1 MNLEKVK
8 SAVGAIKGIKT
19 YWSVPSEGKY
29 MPYKEIL
36 SYSVGG
42 IGVYF
47 IIDIINK
54 MLLSTSNVLIGNTIG
69 IDSRHL
75 YIMYVISIIASF
87 PLTALRASIID
98 NTRGKKGK
106 YRPYLIKM
114 GIPCTVL
121 AIAFVWVP
129 YENLQYITK
138 CIIILFFNF
147 AFQFFFSFFRE
158 SYENLIHVLS
168 PDSQERTNVLGI
180 KSVIYSLAP
189 SIISAVTPIIAQKY
203 FNNDMT
209 DINLYRWVYPPLA
222 IAGIFLSIIVFVN
235 TREKLILAKT
245 HIVKVKFFDAL
256 KAVAKNKYFWIISLA
271 GWLGFLETFY
281 ANILF
286 WLYQYQGACSGNQY
300 GLIVTIYGNGSLWG
314 MLFAPWAIKRFGK
327 KRVLVV
333 TNLFNILF
341 IACLYP
347 SLSNIWI
354 VLIFLYCNSIVGA
367 FAHVLDPAIQGDIR
381 DYQQYIS
388 GERID
393 GMFSAVGLVGSVVS
407 MVTSSVLPMVYKN
420 HGIFTGNGYDNP
432 YDILYKADVFQSLMT
447 SLILFSVLGA
457 VMNVLPYFFYDLT
470 ETKQKGIVKI
480 LKIRA
485 FFTDYLNG
493 IHDENGFNEAKE
505 IIVGSKELALSAPAA
520 IDSNLKKQGKKI
532 YRQTIENNRA
542 LEIAGLVVEEI
553 EKFNTPV
560 FAAQLDDAREVVSKG
575 LQNFA
580 NIDSSMLDM
589 AKALPDTT
597 PEEKAIKKQRIA
609 LIKARLRSKKGISKH
624 YVEGFDEF
632 DESVFTGLFEQEDR
646 KEIEIVELYKSYYAA
661 KDNKNKEE
669 AARIKEE
676 INKAKHERNLIT
688 HEINEKVNE
697 SSKFYRIAKPFLD
710 SKRIIEQYEGYTL
723 IDELFYKGQSV

>member
-1 MNLEKVK
+1 MEKVK
-8 SAVGAIKGIKT
+8 SAIGAIKGVKT
-19 YWSVPSEGKY
+19 HWSTPPEGKY

-36 SYSVGG
+36 AYSGGG

-75 YIMYVISIIASF
+75 YIMYVIATISSF

-114 GIPCTVL
+114 GVPCTIL
-121 AIAFVWVP
+121 SIAFVWVP

-158 SYENLIHVLS
+158 AYENLIHVLS
-168 PDSQERTNVLGI
+168 PDSQERTNVLGF

-189 SIISAVTPIIAQKY
+189 SIISAITPIIAQRY
-203 FNNDMT
+203 FDNDMT
-209 DINLYRWVYPPLA
+209 NINLYRYVYPPLA
-222 IAGIFLSIIVFVN
+222 VAGIFLSIIVFVN
-235 TREKLILAKT
+235 TREKLIVAKT

-271 GWLGFLETFY
+271 GWLGFLENFY
-281 ANILF
+281 ANVLF
-286 WLYQYQGACSGNQY
+286 WLYQYQNACSGNQY

-314 MLFAPWAIKRFGK
+314 MMFAPWAIKRFGK
-327 KRVLVV
+327 KKVLIV
-333 TNLFNILF
+333 TNLFNIIF

-407 MVTSSVLPMVYKN
+407 MVTSGVLPMVYKN
-420 HGIFTGNGYDNP
+420 HGIFSGNGYSNP
-432 YDILYKADVFQSLMT
+432 YDILYKADVFKSLMT
-447 SLILFSVLGA
+447 SLIMFSVLGA

-493 IHDENGFNEAKE
+493 IHDEKGFDEVKE
-505 IIVGSKELALSAPAA
+505 IITGSKGIALQTPVT
-520 IDSNLKKQGKKI
+520 IDSNLKKLGRKQ
-532 YRQTIENNRA
+532 YRKSIESNEDI
-542 LEIAGLVVEEI
+542 EIAGLVVEEI

-560 FAAQLDDAREVVSKG
+560 FAAQLDDAKEVFNMG

-580 NIDSSMLDM
+580 NIDKSELDA
-589 AKALPDTT
+589 AKALPNTT
-597 PEEKAIKKQRIA
+597 PEEKAIRKQRIA
-609 LIKARLRSKKGISKH
+609 LTKARLNSKKGILKH
-624 YVEGFDEF
+624 YSGGFDEF
-632 DESVFTGLFEQEDR
+632 DESVFTGLFENEDA
-646 KEIEIVELYKSYYAA
+646 KEAEIDGLYKAYYAA
-661 KDNKNKEE
+661 KDIKDKTK
-669 AARIKEE
+669 AASIKAD
-676 INKAKHERNLIT
+676 IKKAKHERNLIS

-710 SKRIIEQYEGYTL
+710 SKRIIEQSEGYAL
-723 IDELFYKGQSV
+723 IDELFYKQQSV

>member
-1 MNLEKVK
+1 
-8 SAVGAIKGIKT
+8 
-19 YWSVPSEGKY
+19 
-29 MPYKEIL
+29 
-36 SYSVGG
+36 
-42 IGVYF
+42 
-47 IIDIINK
+47 
-54 MLLSTSNVLIGNTIG
+54 
-69 IDSRHL
+69 
-75 YIMYVISIIASF
+75 
-87 PLTALRASIID
+87 
-98 NTRGKKGK
+98 
-106 YRPYLIKM
+106 
-114 GIPCTVL
+114 
-121 AIAFVWVP
+121 
-129 YENLQYITK
+129 
-138 CIIILFFNF
+138 
-147 AFQFFFSFFRE
+147 
-158 SYENLIHVLS
+158 
-168 PDSQERTNVLGI
+168 I

-189 SIISAVTPIIAQKY
+189 SIISAFTPIIAQKY
-203 FNNDMT
+203 FNNNMT
-209 DINLYRWVYPPLA
+209 DINLYRYVYPPLA
-222 IAGIFLSIIVFVN
+222 IIGIFLSIIVFVN

-281 ANILF
+281 ANVLF
-286 WLYQYQGACSGNQY
+286 WLYQYQEACSGNQY

-327 KRVLVV
+327 KKVLVV

-341 IACLYP
+341 ISCLYP

-420 HGIFTGNGYDNP
+420 HGIFAGNGYKNP
-432 YDILYKADVFQSLMT
+432 YDILYEANVFQSLMT

-457 VMNVLPYFFYDLT
+457 VMNVIPYFFYDLT

-493 IHDENGFNEAKE
+493 IHDEQGFNEVKE
-505 IIVGSKELALSAPAA
+505 IIVNSKELALQPSQT
-520 IDSNLKKQGKKI
+520 IDSNLKKAGRKA
-532 YRQTIENNRA
+532 YRQAIENNSEI
-542 LEIAGLVVEEI
+542 EIARLVVDEI
-553 EKFNTPV
+553 EKFSTPV
-560 FAAQLDDAREVVSKG
+560 FAAQLADAKEVFNMG
-575 LQNFA
+575 LQGFA
-580 NIDSSMLDM
+580 IVDNSALDA

-597 PEEKAIKKQRIA
+597 PEEKAIKKQTIA
-609 LIKARLRSKKGISKH
+609 LIKARLKSKKGISKH
-624 YVEGFDEF
+624 YSGGFDEF
-632 DESVFTGLFEQEDR
+632 DDSVFTGLFEQEDT
-646 KEIEIVELYKSYYAA
+646 KEVEIDELYKNFYAA
-661 KDNKNKEE
+661 KDSKNKEE
-669 AARIKEE
+669 AARIKEA
-676 INKAKHERNLIT
+676 IKNIKLERNLIT

-710 SKRIIEQYEGYTL
+710 SKRVIEQSEGYAL
-723 IDELFYKGQSV
+723 IDELFYKSQSI

>member
-1 MNLEKVK
+1 MNKIN
-8 SAVGAIKGIKT
+8 SAIGAIKGIKT
-19 YWSVPSEGKY
+19 YWNTPPKGKY

-36 SYSVGG
+36 SYSGGG

-47 IIDIINK
+47 IIDIVNK

-75 YIMYVISIIASF
+75 YIMYVISIISSF

-114 GIPCTVL
+114 GVPCAIL
-121 AIAFVWVP
+121 SIAFVWVP
-129 YENLQYITK
+129 YENLQYLTK
-138 CIIILFFNF
+138 CTIILLFNF

-158 SYENLIHVLS
+158 AYENLIHVLS

-189 SIISAVTPIIAQKY
+189 SIISAFTPIIAQKY
-203 FNNDMT
+203 FNNNMT
-209 DINLYRWVYPPLA
+209 DINLYRYVYPPLA
-222 IAGIFLSIIVFVN
+222 IIGIFLSIIVFVN

-281 ANILF
+281 ANVLF
-286 WLYQYQGACSGNQY
+286 WLYQYQEACSGNQY

-327 KRVLVV
+327 KKVLVV

-341 IACLYP
+341 ISCLYP

-420 HGIFTGNGYDNP
+420 HGIFAGNGYKNP
-432 YDILYKADVFQSLMT
+432 YDILYEANVFQSLMT

-457 VMNVLPYFFYDLT
+457 VMNVIPYFFYDLT

-493 IHDENGFNEAKE
+493 IHDEQGFNEVKE
-505 IIVGSKELALSAPAA
+505 IIVNSKELALQPSQT
-520 IDSNLKKQGKKI
+520 IDSNLKKAGRKA
-532 YRQTIENNRA
+532 YRQAIENNSEI
-542 LEIAGLVVEEI
+542 EIARLVVDEI
-553 EKFNTPV
+553 EKFSTPV
-560 FAAQLDDAREVVSKG
+560 FAAQLADAKEVFNMG
-575 LQNFA
+575 LQGFA
-580 NIDSSMLDM
+580 IVDNSALDA

-597 PEEKAIKKQRIA
+597 PEEKAIKKQTIA
-609 LIKARLRSKKGISKH
+609 LIKARLKSKKGISKH
-624 YVEGFDEF
+624 YSGGFDEF
-632 DESVFTGLFEQEDR
+632 DDSVFTGLFEQEDT
-646 KEIEIVELYKSYYAA
+646 KEVEIDELYKNFYAA
-661 KDNKNKEE
+661 KDSKNKEE
-669 AARIKEE
+669 AARIKEA
-676 INKAKHERNLIT
+676 IKNIKLERNLIT

-710 SKRIIEQYEGYTL
+710 SKRVIEQSEGYAL
-723 IDELFYKGQSV
+723 IDELFYKSQSI